1 MSRKRNREE
10 SEKKVSS
17 VLNPSGEDLPVTAA
31 SEHPETSSD
40 FEANKPKKPRLIR
53 SFTGELI
60 DEAKMEKLRKTKSR
74 RSHLADEAEN
84 EEEDKYFDRL
94 EKKEAMEEKMI
105 NTTEVK
111 AKVVSCAQCGYTAYT
126 QSDLCKTKGKSQLSK
141 SVRFFFQFGGAIY

>member
-17 VLNPSGEDLPVTAA
+17 VLNPSAEDLPAAAGA
-31 SEHPETSSD
+31 SEQPETSSD

-111 AKVVSCAQCGYTAYT
+111 AKVVSCAQCCYTAYT
-126 QSDLCKTKGKSQLSK
+126 QSDLCKTKGKSPSQSG
-141 SVRFFFQFGGAIY
+141 FFFHFGVCN